1 MAAVDDILARA
12 SNPPSGLPPH
22 PALRLAIV
30 TCMDARIDQYAVFGL
45 RPGDAHVI
53 RNAGGLVSPYTLRS
67 LVLSQ
72 RALGTREILVAQH
85 TDCGL
90 HGLDDEALAAEITAE
105 VGFPPSWRGGGFAD
119 LQESVRASMR
129 RLRASPELPHRDAV
143 RGAIIDLV
151 NGGVREVVD
160 ETPDEE
166 IRR

>member
-1 MAAVDDILARA
+1 MASVDDILARA
-12 SNPPSGLPPH
+12 VSPPSGLQPH
-22 PALRLAIV
+22 PALQLAIV
-30 TCMDARIDQYAVFGL
+30 TCMDARIDPFAVFSL
-45 RPGDAHVI
+45 RPGDAHII

-85 TDCGL
+85 TDCGV

-105 VGFPPSWRGGGFAD
+105 VGFPPTWRGGGFAD
-119 LQESVRASMR
+119 LEESVRASMR

-151 NGGVREVVD
+151 HGGVREVA
-160 ETPDEE
+160 E
-166 IRR
+166 

>member
-1 MAAVDDILARA
+1 MASVDDILARA
-12 SNPPSGLPPH
+12 SCPPSDLQPH
-22 PALRLAIV
+22 PALQLAIV
-30 TCMDARIDQYAVFGL
+30 TCMDARIDPYAVFGL
-45 RPGDAHVI
+45 TPGDAHII

-85 TDCGL
+85 TDCGV

-119 LQESVRASMR
+119 LEESVRASMR

-151 NGGVREVVD
+151 HGGVREVA
-160 ETPDEE
+160 E
-166 IRR
+166 

>member
-1 MAAVDDILARA
+1 LGAVDDILARA
-12 SNPPSGLPPH
+12 SCAPTGLGPH
-22 PALRLAIV
+22 PALGLAIV
-30 TCMDARIDQYAVFGL
+30 TCMDARIDPYAVFGL
-45 RPGDAHVI
+45 RPGDAHII

-67 LVLSQ
+67 LALSQ

-119 LQESVRASMR
+119 LEESVRASMR
-129 RLRASPELPHRDAV
+129 RLRASPELPYRDAV

-151 NGGVREVVD
+151 DGGVREVAD
-160 ETPDEE
+160 E
-166 IRR
+166 R

>member
-1 MAAVDDILARA
+1 MGVSTGASRVEEILARA
-12 SNPPSGLPPH
+12 ACEASGLPPH
-22 PALRLAIV
+22 PALGVAIV
-30 TCMDARIDQYAVFGL
+30 TCMDARIDPYAVFGL
-45 RPGDAHVI
+45 SPGDAHII

-85 TDCGL
+85 TDCGV

-119 LQESVRASMR
+119 LEESVRASMR
-129 RLRASPELPHRDAV
+129 RLRASPELPHRDGV

-151 NGGVREVVD
+151 HGGVREVT
-160 ETPDEE
+160 E
-166 IRR
+166 